1 MVFQTGI
8 FSYDYCIWNSHP
20 ASYNTWSQFKLDST
34 HDHPEYCKSQ
44 VNNPVVSVFHYGQ
57 VTPLHNEHQQG
68 IIDAIT
74 NLSTATAADRTS
86 IYALTT
92 TNTIIPKY
100 LDNSNKKLVAV
111 FTKVDFLVQQL
122 AGFKAGEL
130 STSGD
135 GGDAHSSHKIIDVG
149 LIITVVST

>member
-1 MVFQTGI
+1 MVGNKEQLRKGIWGVSGGRKLDAKFDLISYHLVFQTGI

-74 NLSTATAADRTS
+74 NLLTDTAADRTS

-92 TNTIIPKY
+92 TNTIILKY

-111 FTKVDFLVQQL
+111 FTN
-122 AGFKAGEL
+122 
-130 STSGD
+130 SR
-135 GGDAHSSHKIIDVG
+135 
-149 LIITVVST
+149 VS